1 MPFDESF
8 QPLRMSLST
17 TTPPVPDAV
26 TPVCANFTVV
36 LVTAVT
42 VKVPLKAALELPVIV
57 IESPTA
63 QVCAVV
69 VVTVTTLLLRAI
81 VEIERVLSA
90 PFLSSHP
97 IAAPGAARSKLQSP
111 LCESQFHSPRT
122 VTVVVPPPL
131 SCFDATMVFG
141 IGFPAS

>member
-69 VVTVTTLLLRAI
+69 VVKVTTLLLRAI
-81 VEIERVLSA
+81 VEIERGLSDRK
-90 PFLSSHP
+90 S
-97 IAAPGAARSKLQSP
+97 
-111 LCESQFHSPRT
+111 
-122 VTVVVPPPL
+122 VV
-131 SCFDATMVFG
+131 G
-141 IGFPAS
+141 GKR